1 MDVGFQVACS
11 FFALGFLLLIV
22 GDFSLG
28 VVEWFRNFLGR

>member
-1 MDVGFQVACS
+1 MDTGMGVAFS

-28 VVEWFRNFLGR
+28 VVEWWRRFIGR